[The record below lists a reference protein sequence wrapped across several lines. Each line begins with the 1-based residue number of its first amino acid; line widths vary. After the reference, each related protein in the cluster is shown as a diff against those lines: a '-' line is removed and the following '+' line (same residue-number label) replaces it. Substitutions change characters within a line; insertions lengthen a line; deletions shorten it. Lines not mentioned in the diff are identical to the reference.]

1 MLVWRRHSGCTRVA
15 ALHSTVTVYLLPKNT
30 TPLLHTKPCNGGH
43 FHKTHVFC
51 GRLRCWMQFRN
62 YTTSTTTSVCML
74 AAHRHR
80 PALQRR
86 TILLAGGVPWVHTA
100 GRQ

>member
-15 ALHSTVTVYLLPKNT
+15 ALHSTATVYLLPKNT

-43 FHKTHVFC
+43 FHKTRVSC

-62 YTTSTTTSVCML
+62 YTTTTTRVCML
-74 AAHRHR
+74 VTA
-80 PALQRR
+80 PVLQRR
-86 TILLAGGVPWVHTA
+86 TILQAGGVLWVHTA